1 MTANT
6 LPVSILPL
14 DPMTDPTAQV
24 RAAAQRLRAAEDA
37 LAKTNAAANAATPA
51 ADHITPDVARLSQ
64 ALEDAAASHALGET
78 DAASVKQAAAD
89 LAAAQAAAAAAAV
102 DRAATDAAAAG
113 LRRRLQQAESE
124 VDSAREA
131 LEDACRAWLLA
142 EMAAAE
148 TSYLQAVTATA
159 QAHGRHAA
167 LAASLDQRGAKL
179 PNPVS
184 LAAPLVLPT
193 IGPASCEAYSA
204 ARPSDHGIGANL
216 MAVLAA
222 GSDNPDSEIAALIA
236 PPKRSR

>member
-1 MTANT
+1 MTTNA

-24 RAAAQRLRAAEDA
+24 RAAAQRLRAAQDA
-37 LAKTNAAANAATPA
+37 LVKTTAAATAAEPA
-51 ADHITPDVARLSQ
+51 ADHITPDVACLSQ

-89 LAAAQAAAAAAAV
+89 LAAAQASAAAAAV
-102 DRAATDAAAAG
+102 DRAAADAATAG
-113 LRRRLQQAESE
+113 LRRRLQQAKSE
-124 VDSAREA
+124 VEAAALA

-148 TSYLQAVTATA
+148 TSYLQAVAATA

-167 LAASLDQRGAKL
+167 LAASLDRRGAAIS
-179 PNPVS
+179 NPVT
-184 LAAPLVLPT
+184 LAAPLTLPT

-204 ARPSDHGIGANL
+204 VRPNEHGIGANL
-216 MAVLAA
+216 LAVLAA
-222 GSDNPDSEIAALIA
+222 GSDNPDAEIAALIA